1 MDAGSNQ
8 SEIQSEIDLLLKEQ
22 DDRIERLSFVKLPVR
37 IPASR
42 FKEFVTDVDAMAAKY
57 LRPTPTKPYR
67 ATRTGTLFHSWVE
80 EFLVS
85 EVDNAG
91 TDSIAELT
99 EVFKNSR
106 FVDLEFADVET
117 EINLTYGVNTFVCKL
132 DAVFKLGDRYEIVDW
147 KTGSPP
153 ETKQQEREM
162 TLQLALY
169 RFAYSELKGIPIEKI
184 DVSFFFVADNTELR
198 PESIPG
204 PDELMRTWQQ
214 LFA

>member
-1 MDAGSNQ
+1 
-8 SEIQSEIDLLLKEQ
+8 
-22 DDRIERLSFVKLPVR
+22 
-37 IPASR
+37 
-42 FKEFVTDVDAMAAKY
+42 MAAKY

-80 EFLVS
+80 DFLVS

-106 FVDLEFADVET
+106 FVDLDFADVET
-117 EINLTYGVNTFVCKL
+117 EINLTHGVNTFVCKL
-132 DAVFKLGDRYEIVDW
+132 DAVFKRGDRYEIVDW

-153 ETKQQEREM
+153 ETKQQEKEM

>member
-1 MDAGSNQ
+1 
-8 SEIQSEIDLLLKEQ
+8 
-22 DDRIERLSFVKLPVR
+22 
-37 IPASR
+37 
-42 FKEFVTDVDAMAAKY
+42 VTDVDVMAAKY
-57 LRPTPTKPYR
+57 LRPTPSKPYR

-147 KTGSPP
+147 KTGRPP
-153 ETKQQEREM
+153 QTKQQEKEM

>member
-1 MDAGSNQ
+1 
-8 SEIQSEIDLLLKEQ
+8 
-22 DDRIERLSFVKLPVR
+22 
-37 IPASR
+37 
-42 FKEFVTDVDAMAAKY
+42 
-57 LRPTPTKPYR
+57 
-67 ATRTGTLFHSWVE
+67 
-80 EFLVS
+80 
-85 EVDNAG
+85 
-91 TDSIAELT
+91 
-99 EVFKNSR
+99 VFKNSR
-106 FVDLEFADVET
+106 FADLEFADVET

-132 DAVFKLGDRYEIVDW
+132 DAVFKQKDRYEIVDW

-153 ETKQQEREM
+153 ETKQQEKEM